1 MPLGFYIGNVGQ
13 GQCVTCLVGAGTTL
27 RAAIVDV
34 GGSGTRFVRWLKRM
48 RVRSIPAIVLTHN
61 HKDHIQ
67 GLTPVVE
74 AFAGKI
80 GKVYYVIDQP
90 TRSIPYWLPIQKWL
104 EEKKIR
110 AAARV
115 CPEDT
120 AEPTDGKALLAED
133 FGGFQLFCVYPTD
146 MELAAVAQGAE
157 LLGTSPEPNNPNAA
171 SAVLRLVRSAATRQT
186 VALLGGD
193 LTFRGWKRL
202 RERNCGLDAELL
214 VVPHHG
220 SATGTTPGFG
230 PSELAQAT
238 RPRYAFFSVGTTN
251 TYDHPAPEMVRAFR
265 TVGSLVGCTQI
276 TSWCHANPTSLP
288 GRAVLP
294 PEPTE
299 PKLSLS
305 GVACAGSIAVR
316 VPDEGPVE
324 VMRQTA
330 HQDAVN
336 KLPRTPVCPLCR
348 A

>member
-1 MPLGFYIGNVGQ
+1 M
-13 GQCVTCLVGAGTTL
+13 TCLVGIGATV

-34 GGSGTRFVRWLKRM
+34 GGSGPRFARWLERIG
-48 RVRSIPAIVLTHN
+48 VRSIPVIVLTHN

-90 TRSIPYWLPIQKWL
+90 TESIPYWLPIQKWL
-104 EEKKIR
+104 NQKKIR

-120 AEPTDGKALLAED
+120 AEPTNGKALLAED
-133 FGGFQLFCVYPTD
+133 FGGFQLFCAYPTG
-146 MELAAVAQGAE
+146 MELAAVVQGAE
-157 LLGTSPEPNNPNAA
+157 LLGTRPETNNPNAA
-171 SAVLRLVRSAATRQT
+171 SAVLRLARTATPHQA

-202 RERNCGLDAELL
+202 QERQCELDAELL

-220 SATGTTPGFG
+220 SATGTVPGFG
-230 PSELAQAT
+230 PSELARAT
-238 RPRYAFFSVGTTN
+238 KPRYAFFSVGTTN
-251 TYDHPAPEMVRAFR
+251 THDHPAPEMVQAFR
-265 TVGSLVGCTQI
+265 AVGSQVGCTQI
-276 TSWCHANPTSLP
+276 TSRCHASPSSLP

-305 GVACAGSIAVR
+305 GVACCGSIVVQ
-316 VPDEGPVE
+316 VPDTGPVE
-324 VMRQTA
+324 VLRLTA

-336 KLPRTPVCPLCR
+336 RLPSTPVCPLCR
-348 A
+348 S